1 MELRVYDSWIL
12 NKFFDPMNQK
22 FVKPSFF
29 MNGFFWNMIL
39 LLFISTLQYLTNPY
53 QFTIAYIVFVFLLIF
68 IIKVR
73 EFFCLKSSRRSVIT
87 LLKLYKLFQKFF
99 FFSKVII
106 ISQEVIFAR
115 VISKL
120 FLSQICFN
128 YLYICKNLSEW
139 EV

>member
-99 FFSKVII
+99 FFFKSYYYFSRSYFCKGNFKIV
-106 ISQEVIFAR
+106 SLTN
-115 VISKL
+115 L
-120 FLSQICFN
+120 FQLFI
-128 YLYICKNLSEW
+128 YL
-139 EV
+139 